1 MSLSGPQQNSYATKE
16 VAVVGIN
23 MRVCASRNVIM
34 KPLAQRSGPVRTQ
47 EGVIERTL
55 DLLPLRVHRRAAGS
69 KAPLVP

>member
-1 MSLSGPQQNSYATKE
+1 
-16 VAVVGIN
+16 